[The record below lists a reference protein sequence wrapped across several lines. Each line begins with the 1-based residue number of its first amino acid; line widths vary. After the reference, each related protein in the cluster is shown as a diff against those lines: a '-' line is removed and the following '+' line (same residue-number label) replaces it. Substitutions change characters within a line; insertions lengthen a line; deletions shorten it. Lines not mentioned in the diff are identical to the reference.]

1 MVHPYNER
9 MNVLALETSTEYCSC
24 AIWRDGEIVSR
35 SELAGQ
41 RHSDIILAMIDG
53 LLNEADLGLKE
64 LDGIAFG
71 AGPGSFTG
79 IRIACSVVQG
89 LALGANL
96 PVIPVCTLEALA
108 EQAQFEQIAVA
119 LDARLDEVYVAYY
132 RRLGHTWRVEFGPA
146 LCSIVE
152 APKLSEPGWIGVG
165 SGFAVM
171 DGALGQHLGLN
182 IAHIDERIRPEARAV
197 ARLGASALA
206 RGEALDAAQ
215 AHPIYLRN
223 KVALTIEE
231 RAEQRRT

>member
-1 MVHPYNER
+1 VHPYNEQ
-9 MNVLALETSTEYCSC
+9 MNVLALDTSTEYCSC
-24 AIWRDGEIVSR
+24 AIWRDGETASR

-96 PVIPVCTLEALA
+96 AVIPVCTLETLA
-108 EQAQFEQIAVA
+108 EQAQSGQIVAA

-132 RRLGHTWRVEFGPA
+132 RRFGHTWRVEFGPA
-146 LCSIVE
+146 LCSIVA

-165 SGFAVM
+165 SGFAVL
-171 DGALGQHLGLN
+171 DGALGHHLGLN
-182 IAHIDERIRPEARAV
+182 IAHIDQRIRPEARAV

-206 RGEALDAAQ
+206 RGEGLDAAK